1 VKSNVLLY
9 RLPSS
14 KTNYPLKSLIML
26 LTLKGKIK
34 TCKKFNVIATRNMDI
49 LLLVV

>member
-1 VKSNVLLY
+1 
-9 RLPSS
+9 
-14 KTNYPLKSLIML
+14 LIML

-34 TCKKFNVIATRNMDI
+34 ICKKFNVIATRNMGI